1 MQTLYIKLKPIEGDF
16 AELRYALGQTAKYET
31 QRLNLSAIQELIK
44 QAKGSYYMLLP
55 DLKGMGQQL
64 FFWLDGYGR
73 WLSRAIANCTE
84 EGLIL
89 ALDISERLGHL
100 PWEVLHDGTQFLA
113 ERTNPVVVPVRWV
126 DRPVQE
132 STAQERPLRILFMA
146 TAPENVEPSLD
157 FEREEAQ
164 ILSATQDIPLILRV
178 EESGCITELGK
189 LWGRY
194 RDPFDVFHITGH
206 ASIQNNQPYF
216 VTETETGE
224 RQPAKA
230 EEIAAA
236 LRFRLPQ
243 LVFLSGCRTG
253 EAANDG
259 VVPSLAASLVEQ
271 GCKAVLGW
279 GRPVSDVSATEAAA
293 YLYSKLAAGYQLSEA
308 LASTYQHLLHNKVE
322 HWHLLRLYMRGTCP
336 GAFVEPLGDQ
346 VWLPDEPV
354 HEQFL
359 DPDGKVRVATPQ
371 EFVGRRR
378 VLQHSLKALRSPD
391 KLGVILH
398 GLGGVGKSTVAA
410 RLLERLQGYDKIF
423 IYKHLDQDKLL
434 NQLSEQCISEI
445 GQEILQGK
453 LPLMQRL
460 TKLLRE
466 GLNQAEQ
473 RFVFVLDDFEANLE
487 LRADGTAVL
496 KPEAVE
502 VLMPLLKAISQSRL
516 PHRLIITSR
525 YDFQLPEL
533 NHRLY
538 REQLVALSGA
548 DLQKKCDRLS
558 SFSSKSEV
566 APELQLKAWRIA
578 DGNPRLLEWL
588 NKILQVQHIDQA
600 QILEQ
605 MEKASE
611 DFRENILA
619 EELLKQQPANLQ
631 RMLGF
636 CLVYELPVPKSAI
649 FAICPQTFSLDEYI
663 PRSVALGL
671 IEVSSFQGE
680 TLYRVPRILEPL
692 LDFPEDSES
701 LYSAAAQHLWECW
714 FINDFK
720 AVLNKTYSEENPDA
734 LLEENIPDAR
744 FWELYRLALEG
755 QEPQILITANW
766 VLSVRWNQ
774 RGRYRDVYQLCRLTL
789 NQGVGSALLFYHLA
803 KAEEKLGK
811 IDSCIQHYQLA
822 LKFCPK
828 ENERRETDIHD
839 GLSKLYSSREAA
851 ILHDLA
857 DLYAEQGKFDKATEL
872 CYQAIEI
879 DRKNNDPGCQAK
891 SLHLLASIKHH
902 QRNLKEA
909 LHLYQQAYELQK
921 QVVENN
927 FLAAI
932 RSNTAL
938 LKVELGQV
946 DAWKEIAP
954 EIFETRKSYQNSCHA
969 ITMLNNIAAHKKME
983 GKFEEALAIYYKSLH
998 LLNTIDDTWVKADTF
1013 HNVATLYSE
1022 QGQCE
1027 QALKFYEQ
1035 SLEIHRRNRS
1045 KIREALTL
1053 RELGILHSRQKNF
1066 SKAVELIQ
1074 ESYQID
1080 ESIGNIQGQAYA
1092 LTRIA
1097 SILGDQD
1104 KLDESFSELEKAWK
1118 LCKDTNDFRN
1128 RVLTLIGFG
1137 RFHAKKGNI
1146 EIGIDYFQQALDG
1159 SKVIPD
1165 VVDRAVILKLLGE
1178 ALTAKGE
1185 VDQAIDY
1192 LRDSLDI
1199 YNGFS
1204 PADVEEVNQLLI
1216 NAQWKKVNILGEV
1229 AAERAKQGNVKEAI
1243 SICKQALEI
1252 AEQIGHAQG
1261 KTAILFMMGQLLVE
1275 QGEFEEGIKKLQKSL
1290 NLFYELNL
1298 PETELAKK
1306 VIFCYQNRE
1315 IARLYELAEDKFKDK
1330 YFEEAIAL
1338 LEKCFALAKN
1348 TTNNEWQSILL
1359 VSLGQ
1364 VLAIQVNYEIGLNHL
1379 KSALAIVQEE
1389 GLEGVEQIQEVI
1401 SQVQKMEA
1409 ERLYQIAYSEA
1420 EQCQL
1425 EESITLFRQA
1435 LDFQRSIDYLAFQ
1448 PATLASLGQ
1457 LLAAQGK
1464 LEEGLP
1470 HLYEALNLLQQL
1482 QVPEQ
1487 VERLQQII
1495 REFHR

>member
-1 MQTLYIKLKPIEGDF
+1 
-16 AELRYALGQTAKYET
+16 
-31 QRLNLSAIQELIK
+31 
-44 QAKGSYYMLLP
+44 
-55 DLKGMGQQL
+55 
-64 FFWLDGYGR
+64 
-73 WLSRAIANCTE
+73 
-84 EGLIL
+84 
-89 ALDISERLGHL
+89 
-100 PWEVLHDGTQFLA
+100 
-113 ERTNPVVVPVRWV
+113 
-126 DRPVQE
+126 
-132 STAQERPLRILFMA
+132 
-146 TAPENVEPSLD
+146 
-157 FEREEAQ
+157 
-164 ILSATQDIPLILRV
+164 
-178 EESGCITELGK
+178 
-189 LWGRY
+189 
-194 RDPFDVFHITGH
+194 VFHITGH

-224 RQPAKA
+224 RHPAKA

-308 LASTYQHLLHNKVE
+308 LASTYQHLLHHKVE
-322 HWHLLRLYMRGTCP
+322 DWHLLRLYMRGTCP

-434 NQLSEQCISEI
+434 NQLSEQCLSEI

-453 LPLMQRL
+453 LSLMQWL
-460 TKLLRE
+460 TKFLRE

-473 RFVFVLDDFEANLE
+473 RFIFVLDDFEANLE
-487 LRADGTAVL
+487 LRADGIAVL

-566 APELQLKAWRIA
+566 DPELQLKAWRIA

-588 NKILQVQHIDQA
+588 NKILQVQHIDQS

-611 DFRENILA
+611 DFRESILA
-619 EELLKQQPANLQ
+619 EELLKQQPANLK

-671 IEVSSFQGE
+671 LEVSISQGE

-714 FINDFK
+714 FWKIF
-720 AVLNKTYSEENPDA
+720 LNIATSRNHLKESLDDVVDSAIPDIR
-734 LLEENIPDAR
+734 LLEI
-744 FWELYRLALEG
+744 YRLALEG
-755 QEPQILITANW
+755 QEPEILARCNLT
-766 VLSVRWNQ
+766 LSVRWNG
-774 RGRYRDVYQLCRLTL
+774 RGRYREVIVICRLTMQL
-789 NQGVGSALLFYHLA
+789 VWTFRLFQSLA
-803 KAEEKLGK
+803 KAEEKLGEVESSFK
-811 IDSCIQHYQLA
+811 HYQQA
-822 LKFCPK
+822 LSLCPSS
-828 ENERRETDIHD
+828 NEEEKADIIH
-839 GLSKLYSSREAA
+839 A
-851 ILHDLA
+851 LA
-857 DLYAEQGKFDKATEL
+857 DLYASQGDTDKAFEL
-872 CYQAIEI
+872 LYQVLEI
-879 DRKNNDPGCQAK
+879 DERIGNYGGKAQTLN
-891 SLHLLASIKHH
+891 SLANIKHD
-902 QRNLKEA
+902 QGLLEEA

-921 QVVENN
+921 SISDIRKSIKDTKA
-927 FLAAI
+927 LATI
-932 RSNTAL
+932 RTNIATL
-938 LKVELGQV
+938 QVELGQI
-946 DAWKEIAP
+946 DAWNQIAP
-954 EIFETRKSYQNSCHA
+954 ELFEIHESSKDVHGMVVT
-969 ITMLNNIAAHKKME
+969 LNNVAALRLKG
-983 GKFEEALAIYYKSLH
+983 GKLEESKVLSQKALQLLDISDDYWIRAAALH
-998 LLNTIDDTWVKADTF
+998 NLATIC
-1013 HNVATLYSE
+1013 SE
-1022 QGQCE
+1022 QGQ
-1027 QALKFYEQ
+1027 YEQ
-1035 SLEIHRRNRS
+1035 SLEFYKQALEIHMKN
-1045 KIREALTL
+1045 KNIKGEATTL
-1053 RELGILHSRQKNF
+1053 REIGILHSRQKNF
-1066 SKAVELIQ
+1066 SKALELIQ
-1074 ESYQID
+1074 ASHRLD
-1080 ESIGNIQGQAYA
+1080 ESIENAQGQADA
-1092 LTRIA
+1092 LMWIA
-1097 SILGDQD
+1097 SILIDQD
-1104 KLDESFSELEKAWK
+1104 NLEEAIPRLEKALK
-1118 LCKDTNDFRN
+1118 LYKDTNNLRGQAFA
-1128 RVLTLIGFG
+1128 IS
-1137 RFHAKKGNI
+1137 
-1146 EIGIDYFQQALDG
+1146 EIGLVHGKQGKIEEAIAYVQQSLDIN
-1159 SKVIPD
+1159 KLTPD
-1165 VVDRAVILKLLGE
+1165 LRDRGRLLALLGE
-1178 ALTAKGE
+1178 LLTAKGE
-1185 VDQAIDY
+1185 VDPAIDY
-1192 LRDSLDI
+1192 LQNSLGI
-1199 YNGFS
+1199 YEDLCEGFS
-1204 PADVEEVNQLLI
+1204 SYDTESVKKSLVD
-1216 NAQWKKVNILGEV
+1216 AQWKKSNILYEN
-1229 AAERAKQGNVKEAI
+1229 AIEKANQGNSEEAI
-1243 SICKQALEI
+1243 ELCEQSLRIAYHVGNIQGQA
-1252 AEQIGHAQG
+1252 
-1261 KTAILFMMGQLLVE
+1261 AILFMIGQLLVE
-1275 QGEFEEGIKKLQKSL
+1275 QGNFEQGVEKLKKSL
-1290 NLFYELNL
+1290 ELSQELNI
-1298 PETELAKK
+1298 PEAELAQK
-1306 VIFCYQNRE
+1306 VILGFQYIE
-1315 IARLYELAEDKFKDK
+1315 IKRLHTLAQDKFEQGEI
-1330 YFEEAIAL
+1330 EETITL
-1338 LEKCFALAKN
+1338 LERILVIAKDN
-1348 TTNNEWQSILL
+1348 KDTEWQSMSL
-1359 VSLGQ
+1359 VFLGQ
-1364 VLAIQVNYEIGLNHL
+1364 ALACQGHYEIGINHL
-1379 KSALAIVQEE
+1379 NSALAMVQEE

-1401 SQVQKMEA
+1401 SQVQKMKA

-1420 EQCQL
+1420 EQGQL
-1425 EESITLFRQA
+1425 EEAITLFRQA

-1448 PATLASLGQ
+1448 PATLTALGQ

-1495 REFHR
+1495 REVQR